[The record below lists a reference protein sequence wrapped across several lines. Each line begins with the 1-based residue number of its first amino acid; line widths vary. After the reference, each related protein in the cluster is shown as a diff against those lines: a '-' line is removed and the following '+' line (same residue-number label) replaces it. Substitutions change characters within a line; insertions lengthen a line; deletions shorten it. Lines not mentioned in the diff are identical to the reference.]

1 MPHWRWRG
9 DARWRMSGANS
20 VRSVAMSDA
29 VVLNPIGIVNGG
41 RREPIDDDWDAVEAT
56 IELDAA
62 QFKPDATASLGDFS
76 HVEVVFHFNRVPDAE
91 INAGARH
98 PRGRKDWPLVGI
110 FAQRGKGRPNR
121 IGVTVCRLLSVNG
134 LTLHVRGLDAIDGTP
149 VLDIKPVMTGFLPRG
164 AIREPDWARELM
176 AGYW

>member
-1 MPHWRWRG
+1 MT
-9 DARWRMSGANS
+9 AI
-20 VRSVAMSDA
+20 AMT
-29 VVLNPIGIVNGG
+29 PIGTVHSA
-41 RREPIDDDWDAVEAT
+41 RKEPIDDDWDAVET
-56 IELDAA
+56 SIELDPK

-76 HVEVVFHFNRVPDAE
+76 HIEVVYHFNLVPDAE
-91 INAGARH
+91 INAGTRH

-121 IGVTVCRLLSVNG
+121 IGVTVCRLKSVDG
-134 LTLHVRGLDAIDGTP
+134 LTIKVRGLDAIDGTP

-164 AIREPDWARELM
+164 GIREPQWAKELM